1 MNSFIKVTNIMCA
14 FLMVGCGGGG
24 GSESSQPVATAQP
37 PSAGTGTT
45 PPEPI
50 KTQDLVASQ
59 EFDFSTQTELVIDVS
74 LPELTQRSFL
84 NVCYSEPTS
93 ERIDYNNCVL
103 RVALLDGTLRKTVT
117 LNQANQTLL
126 ADIWT
131 VSASSEPLQYQWQ
144 NQNGSDS
151 AIFEIR

>member
-1 MNSFIKVTNIMCA
+1 MNSFIKVTNIMCV
-14 FLMVGCGGGG
+14 FLMVGCGGG

-45 PPEPI
+45 TPEPI

-59 EFDFSTQTELVIDVS
+59 EFDFSTQIELVIDVS
-74 LPELTQRSFL
+74 LPELTERSFL

-93 ERIDYNNCVL
+93 ERIDYSNCVL
-103 RVALLDGTLRKTVT
+103 RVALLEGSLVKTVT
-117 LNQANQTLL
+117 LNQVNKTLL

-144 NQNGSDS
+144 YQGGSEY
-151 AIFEIR
+151 AKFEIR